1 MVSESGASTRPAGG
15 VITSVGVDTSAP
27 CDITQGSSMHT
38 VKSRGKKK
46 INVESKDFDIDRLQ
60 EIIGGDRLLRSVP
73 VTSHGSRLDTSTLN
87 IPPQRE

>member
-1 MVSESGASTRPAGG
+1 MVSESGASTRLAGG

-46 INVESKDFDIDRLQ
+46 KSM
-60 EIIGGDRLLRSVP
+60 
-73 VTSHGSRLDTSTLN
+73 
-87 IPPQRE
+87 